1 MEKPR
6 YEVGDTVYYFD
17 SFTGNIVEAD
27 IQSLISEK
35 YEVKTQYG
43 DVISTD
49 HVAVGYELTTGVQ
62 IKEHL
67 LFNDPLELIQRY
79 CILFDDMR
87 KQITLGRIH

>member
-6 YEVGDTVYYFD
+6 YKVGDTVYYFD

-49 HVAVGYELTTGVQ
+49 HVVVGYELTTGVQ
-62 IKEHL
+62 IKKHL
-67 LFNDPLELIQRY
+67 LFNNPFELIQRY

-87 KQITLGRIH
+87 KQITLD